1 MGADIAGDTRE
12 EADLAFRV
20 GGQLAVLDVMAGQ
33 QVKKGELLARLDAT
47 DYRLQVELR
56 EANHRLAKSQF
67 QRLKVMLP
75 QGGATQSQFDEAKAT
90 LDQAANA
97 LQQAKNQLAYTHLYA
112 PYDGVISSVS
122 TENYQYVNA
131 TQPLMHLQ
139 NNQVLDV
146 EFQVPENLIARLYRV
161 NYQYQPKVLIDVIP
175 GRVYNSHY
183 REHTTT
189 PDSYTKA
196 YDVSLTL
203 ERPEQDDVVLLPGMT
218 ATVEIDLRELLQ
230 HNRQALLV
238 PVEAVFLDCGDTL
251 IDESTEEKIDGT
263 EIVTRAEEIP
273 HAMAAVRSLHAAG
286 YRLALVADGPR
297 ETFENLL
304 KPREI
309 WPLMDAHVISGD
321 VGELKP
327 SPKMF
332 ATAMEKL
339 GLPDTARRN
348 VVMVGNNLER
358 DIKGANDFGL
368 VSLFVGWS
376 KRRTHQPAD
385 VSEEPSYRI
394 DSLDALVSTIE
405 TIELGLPEVRHG

>member
-1 MGADIAGDTRE
+1 MISDTGRWISLVALVMLTAFCGGCTSRDDNTQAQATPARPVKLHTVGADIAGDTRQFPAVLKASE

-175 GRVYNSHY
+175 GRIYNSHY

-230 HNRQALLV
+230 QNRQALLV
-238 PVEAVFLDCGDTL
+238 PVEAVFL
-251 IDESTEEKIDGT
+251 EENTPATASVSHVWVFDP
-263 EIVTRAEEIP
+263 E
-273 HAMAAVRSLHAAG
+273 AG
-286 YRLALVADGPR
+286 KVALRQVQ
-297 ETFENLL
+297 
-304 KPREI
+304 
-309 WPLMDAHVISGD
+309 
-321 VGELKP
+321 VGELRGDQI
-327 SPKMF
+327 
-332 ATAMEKL
+332 EVL
-339 GLPDTARRN
+339 EGLAPGEQIVAAGVNHLSIDMAVRPWVR
-348 VVMVGNNLER
+348 ER
-358 DIKGANDFGL
+358 GI
-368 VSLFVGWS
+368 
-376 KRRTHQPAD
+376 
-385 VSEEPSYRI
+385 
-394 DSLDALVSTIE
+394 
-405 TIELGLPEVRHG
+405 